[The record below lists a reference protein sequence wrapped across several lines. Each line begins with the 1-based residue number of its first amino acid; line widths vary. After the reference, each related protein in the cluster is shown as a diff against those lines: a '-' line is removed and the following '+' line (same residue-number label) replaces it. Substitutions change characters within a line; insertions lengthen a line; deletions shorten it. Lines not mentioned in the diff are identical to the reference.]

1 MEDKGEFINFL
12 KKAKEFVWNRPGP
25 FSMKEGGR
33 PAYNPKSMTLCYL
46 LKERFSLTYRE
57 TESLL
62 KSNKELIKI
71 LELEKIPGKSSI
83 QRTLERLPKKY
94 VESLFNDIACNFKKR
109 S

>member
-12 KKAKEFVWNRPGP
+12 NKAKEFVWNRPGP

-33 PAYNPKSMTLCYL
+33 PSYNPKSMTLCYL

-62 KSNKELIKI
+62 KSNKELVKI
-71 LELEKIPGKSSI
+71 LDLEKVPGKSSI

-94 VESLFNDIACNFKKR
+94 VESLFNDITESFKKR

>member
-1 MEDKGEFINFL
+1 MRDKGGFINFL
-12 KKAKEFVWNRPGP
+12 KKAKKFVWNRPEP

-33 PAYNPKSMTLCYL
+33 PAYNSRSMTLCYL

-62 KSNKELIKI
+62 KSNKELVKI
-71 LELEKIPGKSSI
+71 LELKKIPGKSSI
-83 QRTLERLPKKY
+83 QRTLDRLSKKY
-94 VESLFNDIACNFKKR
+94 VESLFNDIADSFKKT